1 MGQSVSPSSYP
12 TWLRAQT
19 RFPSTDPQKD
29 LLSSDKSWVWPP
41 HPMAETA
48 LESLRR
54 GWKRSYPGRKPDGWV
69 QTPSPPGW
77 HLPREVCPLIP
88 CLWLRLLFLLQD
100 GFQPDVSHHAPGVD
114 TQATTHY
121 LADPGVSPTGK
132 QPQAV
137 TRMAGLPH
145 QRPQWRHA
153 RKQISNRFLW
163 QVCVVICRESF
174 S

>member
-1 MGQSVSPSSYP
+1 
-12 TWLRAQT
+12 
-19 RFPSTDPQKD
+19 
-29 LLSSDKSWVWPP
+29 
-41 HPMAETA
+41 MALTA
-48 LESLRR
+48 LKSLRR
-54 GWKRSYPGRKPDGWV
+54 GWKRSHPGRKPDGRV

-77 HLPREVCPLIP
+77 HLPGEACPPTP

-114 TQATTHY
+114 TQATAHY

-137 TRMAGLPH
+137 TRMARPPH
-145 QRPQWRHA
+145 QRAQWRLP

-163 QVCVVICRESF
+163 QAYMLLFVGNHFLEF
-174 S
+174 SRMF